1 MLNFILATISSLFI
15 WFNVQTMWNWFLVP
29 MGAMHI
35 TYLQAM
41 ALLLFVKYVQADSDE
56 LAKLKDKSDEETAEK
71 LVYQIVLS
79 IVTIVLAWLIHVS
92 M

>member
-15 WFNVQTMWNWFLVP
+15 WYNVQTMWNWFLVP
-29 MGAMHI
+29 MGAIHI

-41 ALLLFVKYVQADSDE
+41 ALLLFVKYVQADNDD
-56 LAKLKDKSDEETAEK
+56 LAKLKNESDEETGEK
-71 LVYQIVLS
+71 LVYQIILS
-79 IVTIVLAWLIHVS
+79 IVTLLLAWLVHVS